1 MKRLQIISLFALMS
15 VSLCMAQNRPSDAVL
30 NAALQSGVAQN
41 VTVNQ
46 NNNRLVQQSAQRRVN
61 TTVQQIGN
69 LNNVQANIQAYSGR
83 VGLNQFGNN
92 NDINVNLAA
101 GLIDE
106 NVVQIGQNHSL
117 FNNSTRATLY
127 QNATVYQRGA
137 NQNLIMQGNNN
148 MSRNMVVNMR
158 GRNQTVIIRNFG
170 QN

>member
-1 MKRLQIISLFALMS
+1 MNCLKLIALVAIFT
-15 VSLCMAQNRPSDAVL
+15 VSIGYAQDRPSTAVL
-30 NAALQSGVAQN
+30 NSAFQSGIAQN
-41 VTVNQ
+41 VAVNQ
-46 NNNRLVQQSAQRRVN
+46 ANNRLVQQNTQRRVN

-69 LNNVQANIQAYSGR
+69 SNNVQANIRAYTGR

-106 NVVQIGQNHSL
+106 EVVQIGQNHSL
-117 FNNSTRATLY
+117 FNNSTRATMY
-127 QNATVYQRGA
+127 QNATVYQRGT